1 MAAVRWAKDRERR
14 RQLAA
19 LTAEHYPNR
28 IVRRIIVID
37 GEKDAREAVI
47 FEWDSE
53 REGRRKIRAV
63 LRNVKRET

>member
-1 MAAVRWAKDRERR
+1 M
-14 RQLAA
+14 AA